1 MNSPRRNAW
10 LRAALVCGFLYLVI
24 GRVPVPAVLEW
35 RLAAWIVSGLVYA
48 THIWYE
54 HSRLRNRPV
63 TAAAHVAVAVAI
75 GGFTL
80 AIAGMIHS
88 LRIRGTIAPVWLV
101 ALAAWPAIT
110 AIPGFVGALIAS
122 TILSRFDGPRRN
134 R

>member
-1 MNSPRRNAW
+1 MNAPRRHAW
-10 LRAALVCGFLYLVI
+10 LRAALVCALLYLVI

-54 HSRLRNRPV
+54 HSKLRNPPV
-63 TAAAHVAVAVAI
+63 SAASHVAAAVAI

-80 AIAGMIHS
+80 AIAAMVHS
-88 LRIRGTIAPVWLV
+88 LRTRGTIAPVWLV
-101 ALAAWPAIT
+101 ALVAWPAIT
-110 AIPGFVGALIAS
+110 AVPGFIGALIAS
-122 TILSRFDGPRRN
+122 TILSRVVGPRRT